1 MRKINHRDVINFVN
15 NFKLEWLHSQVQ
27 ELKNGVE
34 VDLDTMLEVIEELRE
49 ERNNNEKYKC

>member
-1 MRKINHRDVINFVN
+1 MSNDFVI

-27 ELKNGVE
+27 ELKNGID

-49 ERNNNEKYKC
+49 ERNNK

>member
-1 MRKINHRDVINFVN
+1 MSNDFVN

-49 ERNNNEKYKC
+49 ERNNK

>member
-1 MRKINHRDVINFVN
+1 MSNENFVN

-34 VDLDTMLEVIEELRE
+34 VDLDMMLEVIEDLRE
-49 ERNNNEKYKC
+49 ERNKNEK